1 MSRSSNA
8 SRYGSLAE
16 RKAAEKYGL
25 RLDGVHTSWSDADYQ
40 NGTPVEVKSAMYR
53 RANGSPGR
61 FRLFREYHDRLVE
74 ANGYYCFVVYRP
86 RGRGIEVLKTRM
98 TKARGLPMSTW
109 YGAGGHRSSE
119 QTKLPIEV
127 VF

>member
-16 RKAAEKYGL
+16 KRAAEKYGL
-25 RLDGVHTSWSDADYQ
+25 RLGGVHTSWCDAEFG
-40 NGTPVEVKSAMYR
+40 NGKPVEIKSAMHR

-61 FRLFREYHDRLVE
+61 FRLFRTYHDRLLE
-74 ANGYYCFVVYRP
+74 ADGYYCFVVYRI
-86 RGRGIEVLKTRM
+86 RGRGIEVLRTLM
-98 TKARGLPMSTW
+98 TKASRLPSTTW
-109 YGAGGHRSSE
+109 YGAGGHRSNQ
-119 QTKLPIEV
+119 QTKLRIDT